1 LSRVKTKKI
10 KTEEQKIEEHLNPD
24 LLPSRVPKSK
34 KPPAPF
40 PVVGIGASAGG
51 IEAIMNL
58 LSSLATDLG
67 MAYVIVQHL
76 SPDHKSI
83 LPELLEKK
91 TSMKVHQVEDGMM
104 IQPNNVYVIPQATYM
119 VIVDGH
125 LSLTGRSRTDKR
137 VPVIDHFLETLASV
151 YQNTAI
157 AVILSGIG
165 SDGTAGVQA
174 IKANG
179 GITFAQDDTALF
191 QGMARNAYE
200 SGYVDFVMSP
210 AAIAKELASFASHDY
225 TKFGSLDK
233 IETNKRELKK
243 ILSLLYNTSGVDFS
257 QYKQTTIERRL
268 LRRMALNRLNT
279 PEEYNKFLRSN
290 REEAELLYRDL
301 LINVTCF
308 YREPAVLN
316 TMKKRIFPQ
325 LFKNR
330 KSSDTIRIWIP
341 ACASGEEAGSMA
353 IALFEYL
360 GENAIGTS
368 IQIFGTDLSD
378 GAIDKARTG
387 IYPASSLQNLPANLV
402 KTYFTKVDGRY
413 QIIKPLRDICIFAS
427 HNLLKDPPFSKIDLI
442 SCQNV
447 MIYLGSAAQK
457 KILQAFH
464 YALKPS
470 SYLVLGKSESIGNE
484 TELFETVDKE
494 HKIYT
499 NRSVNTHLHFD
510 FFSRPQ
516 RLVPNENPQTTEK
529 IPVSR
534 LEYDIEKET
543 DKILLTRYVPACI
556 LVNKDLQIIR
566 FNGTVNKYL
575 QPAAGKASLH
585 LLKMVKD
592 ELVFELRG
600 LIQKAKTE
608 GIEVKKDGIVLN
620 DRGHN
625 QEVSLEVTPMKFS
638 AEASYYL
645 IVFSESSHLSQ
656 VNATVATQPPLTT
669 FDERQKRINLL
680 EHELKSARAH
690 MKSMNEEFEATR
702 EELQSANEE
711 VLSTNEE
718 LQSINEELE
727 TSKEELQ
734 STNEE
739 LITINEELQLR
750 NNELKESVDYIQGI
764 VETIREPL
772 MVLSKDLRVKTAN
785 KAFYSTFK
793 LLKDNV
799 EGYNLKEI
807 GDKMFDSHELKSQ
820 LKLIIEKGVSFQN
833 FEVRSNFSFLGE
845 RVLLFNAMRM
855 VGDMENKMRILLAIE
870 DVTEKK
876 VSEQDKANLIDRLA
890 GEQERLN
897 VILNNMPAGIII
909 VDEKEELLFSNSA
922 GRKIL
927 GDQDFASVFSI
938 GEILREA
945 KVQDKEVM
953 VSKEDQVI
961 YLSVNSERIMDT
973 DNRRELAV
981 INFIDITRRKK
992 EEDALKS
999 LQESL
1004 NVALEA
1010 AQMGIWDLD
1019 IPSGK
1024 FRRSHR
1030 YDQLMGFD
1038 NLSEDASL
1046 QASFKHVVD
1055 EDRELLDSSFRSLDK
1070 SGKVNVE
1077 VRVTTRN
1084 STRWV
1089 TVFGRTFYNSLGEA
1103 VQAAGVCFDIT
1114 DRKLSDYHKDE
1125 FIAIASHEL
1134 KTPITSIRSYTE
1146 LLTDVLQEENIAT
1159 AREIT
1164 PRLAGQV
1171 ERLTGLVM
1179 DLLDVTKINE
1189 GQMQLA
1195 REKININQL
1204 IEKSAA
1210 EIQRGLKKH
1219 RLELNLEPCPDVLAD
1234 VNRIEQVLLNL
1245 VSNAV
1250 KYSPEAPT
1258 IHISSRQEVGRILV
1272 SIRDFGIGMPE
1283 VTRRK
1288 VFERFFRDNDAIPTS
1303 PGMGLGLFIA
1313 SDIIRRHGGEIWVE
1327 SQQGKGSTFYF
1338 SLPVPL

>member
-1 LSRVKTKKI
+1 MKTKKENS
-10 KTEEQKIEEHLNPD
+10 KKQGNPD
-24 LLPSRVPKSK
+24 LVPAKSSKSK
-34 KPPAPF
+34 NPPAPF

-58 LSSLATDLG
+58 LSNLAPDLG

-91 TSMKVHQVEDGMM
+91 TSMKVHQVTDG
-104 IQPNNVYVIPQATYM
+104 IKIEPNNVYVIPQATYM

-125 LSLTGRSRTDKR
+125 LSLTGRTKGDKR
-137 VPVIDHFLETLASV
+137 VPVIDHFLETLATV

-179 GITFAQDDTALF
+179 GITFAQDDSALF

-210 AAIAKELASFASHDY
+210 ATIAKELASFATHDY

-279 PEEYNKFLRSN
+279 PEEYSRFLRSN
-290 REEAELLYRDL
+290 RAEAELLYRDL
-301 LINVTCF
+301 LINVTRF

-316 TMKKRIFPQ
+316 TMKKRIFPL

-330 KSSDTIRIWIP
+330 KPSDTVRIWIP

-360 GENAIGTS
+360 GESAIGTS

-378 GAIDKARTG
+378 VAIDKARSG
-387 IYPASSLQNLPANLV
+387 IYAAASLQNLPPNLV
-402 KTYFTKVDGRY
+402 QTYFTNVDGRY
-413 QIIKPLRDICIFAS
+413 QIIKPLRDICIFAN

-447 MIYLGSAAQK
+447 LIYLAPAAQK

-470 SYLVLGKSESIGNE
+470 SFLVLGKSESVGTE

-494 HKIYT
+494 DKIYT
-499 NRSVNTHLHFD
+499 NRSVNTHLNFN

-516 RLVPNENPQTTEK
+516 RLVPNENTQNTEK

-534 LEYDIEKET
+534 LDYDIEKET
-543 DKILLTRYVPACI
+543 DKILLSKYVPACI

-566 FNGTVNKYL
+566 FNGPVNKYL
-575 QPAAGKASLH
+575 QPASGKASLH

-600 LIQKAKTE
+600 LIQKAKIE
-608 GIEVKKDGIVLN
+608 GIEVKKEGIVLN
-620 DRGHN
+620 ERGQSH
-625 QEVSLEVTPMKFS
+625 EVDVEVIPMKFS
-638 AEASYYL
+638 AEGSFYL
-645 IVFSESSHLSQ
+645 IIFTESTPASMLNPPEAIHP
-656 VNATVATQPPLTT
+656 TVAT
-669 FDERQKRINLL
+669 FDDKQKRINLL
-680 EHELKSARAH
+680 ENELRSARSH
-690 MKSMNEEFEATR
+690 MKSMNEEFESTR

-750 NNELKESVDYIQGI
+750 NDELKESVDYIQGI

-772 MVLSKDLRVKTAN
+772 IVLSKDLRVKTAN

-793 LLKDNV
+793 IVKDSV
-799 EGYNLKEI
+799 EGYNLREI

-820 LKLIIEKGVSFQN
+820 LKLIIDKGVAFQN
-833 FEVRSNFSFLGE
+833 FEVRGNFSYLGE

-855 VGDMENKMRILLAIE
+855 VGDADNKMRILLAIE
-870 DVTEKK
+870 DVTARK
-876 VSEQDKANLIDRLA
+876 VSEEDKANLIDKLA
-890 GEQERLN
+890 GEQQRLN

-909 VDEKEELLFSNSA
+909 VDDKQQLVFSNSA
-922 GRKIL
+922 ARKIL
-927 GDQDFASVFSI
+927 GDQDFATLFNVE
-938 GEILREA
+938 EILKEEM
-945 KVQDKEVM
+945 VQDKEVM
-953 VSKEDQVI
+953 ITTTDQVI
-961 YLSVNSERIMDT
+961 YLSVNSEKIIDT
-973 DNRRELAV
+973 DSRRELAV

-992 EEDALKS
+992 EEVALKS

-1019 IPSGK
+1019 LQSGL
-1024 FRRSHR
+1024 FRRSRR
-1030 YDQLMGFD
+1030 YDQLMGFEQ
-1038 NLSEDASL
+1038 LSEDASL
-1046 QASFKHVVD
+1046 QASFKHIMD
-1055 EDRELLDSSFRSLDK
+1055 EDRGLLESSFRSLEK
-1070 SGKVNVE
+1070 AGKMNVE
-1077 VRVTTRN
+1077 VRVINKNT
-1084 STRWV
+1084 TRWV
-1089 TVFGRTFYNSLGEA
+1089 TVFGRTFYNSQGEA

-1114 DRKLSDYHKDE
+1114 DRKLSDHHKDE

-1134 KTPITSIRSYTE
+1134 KTPITSIRSYTD
-1146 LLTDVLQEENIAT
+1146 LLTEMLEEENIMT
-1159 AREIT
+1159 AKEIT

-1171 ERLTGLVM
+1171 ERLTGLVI

-1189 GQMQLA
+1189 GQMQLS
-1195 REKININQL
+1195 REKTNINLL

-1219 RLELNLEPCPDVLAD
+1219 RLELNLQPCPDVLAD

-1245 VSNAV
+1245 ISNAV
-1250 KYSPEAPT
+1250 KYSPEAPI
-1258 IHISSRQEVGRILV
+1258 IHISTSLEGGRVLV
-1272 SIRDFGIGMPE
+1272 SIRDSGIGMPE

-1288 VFERFFRDNDAIPTS
+1288 VFERFFRDSEAIPSS

-1313 SDIIRRHGGEIWVE
+1313 SDIVRRHGGEIWVE